1 MIVMK
6 FGGSSLESANAMERV
21 ASIVKSHLARR
32 PVVVV
37 SAMGKTTDGLV
48 AAADHAACGNSYL
61 AWRQLGELRDFHV
74 RETQR
79 LLRSQAP
86 IFIEH
91 SIAPKFHE
99 LHVLLNGLAEGD
111 NQLTPELKDEVLSYG
126 DRLSSEIVAAAF
138 HRLGIKSTHLD
149 ARRFILTDDQFTHA
163 TPLYWETYA
172 KLRRALPYLSE
183 DIVAVM
189 GGFIGAT
196 EDGVTTTLGRGGS
209 DLAASIVGAG
219 ICADEIQI
227 WTDVD
232 GMLTCD
238 PRVLDG
244 GHRIRTISYREAEEM
259 ARLGAKVLHPTTV
272 APAVRQR
279 IPIIVRNTRRP
290 EIEGTQIQAKTN
302 GPDGTVKSI
311 ACRTGMTVVHL
322 DVCHVGGLPSITDG
336 LGSLFTH
343 HRIAVEHVQARPT
356 GVSFAIENS
365 PLLPELLR
373 NVDQSVQMRV
383 EEETA
388 VAGLVGEGV
397 GSAPALMSR
406 ALCALR
412 GISVRMHAQGS
423 ALSTV
428 CFALPEAELR
438 QSVER
443 LHREFFSAP
452 DPEFFAAGRE
462 VVELAADPA
471 RERRASPLGSGART
485 APAH

>member
-6 FGGSSLESANAMERV
+6 FGGSSLESANAIERV

-48 AAADHAACGNSYL
+48 AGADHAARGNSYL
-61 AWRQLGELRDFHV
+61 AWRQLGELRDFHI

-79 LLRSQAP
+79 LLRGQAP
-86 IFIEH
+86 TFIEQ
-91 SIAPKFHE
+91 SIAPKFRE
-99 LHVLLNGLAEGD
+99 LHVLLNRLADGD
-111 NQLTPELKDEVLSYG
+111 SQLTPELKDEMLSYG
-126 DRLSSEIVAAAF
+126 ERLSSEIVAGAF
-138 HRLGIKSTHLD
+138 QRLRIKSTHLD
-149 ARRFILTDDQFTHA
+149 ARRFIMTDNQFTHA
-163 TPLYWETYA
+163 APLYWETYA

-183 DIVAVM
+183 GTVAVM

-209 DLAASIVGAG
+209 DLTGSIVGAG

-244 GHRIRTISYREAEEM
+244 GHRLRAISYREAEDM
-259 ARLGAKVLHPTTV
+259 ARLGAKVLHPATV

-279 IPIIVRNTRRP
+279 IPITIRNTRRP
-290 EIEGTQIQAKTN
+290 EIEGTQIVAKSN
-302 GPDGTVKSI
+302 GSNGTVKSI
-311 ACRTGMTVVHL
+311 ACRTGRAVVHL
-322 DVCHVGGLPSITDG
+322 DVRHVGGLPTITEG
-336 LGSLFTH
+336 LGNLFTRH
-343 HRIAVEHVQARPT
+343 SIAVELVQARPT

-365 PLLPELLR
+365 PLLSDLMR
-373 NVDQSVQMRV
+373 KVDQSVQLRV

-388 VAGLVGEGV
+388 VIGLIGDGV
-397 GSAPALMSR
+397 GSAPAVMSR
-406 ALCALR
+406 ALSALK
-412 GISVRMHAQGS
+412 GIHVRMHAQGS

-428 CFALPEAELR
+428 CFAVPETELR
-438 QSVER
+438 ESVES

-452 DPEFFAAGRE
+452 DPELFAAARE

-471 RERRASPLGSGART
+471 RERHTFALGSGARS